1 LVSPRKRECL
11 MKITSNP
18 HKPVIKEGA
27 WSLWLSGVNNRP
39 FLYHRCHAHHST
51 PNEDFGYTIQ
61 GVVETKSI
69 VPGEVRD
76 ARPFRLIYYAKDK
89 PLRNLAITQMRNSNA
104 VHC

>member
-1 LVSPRKRECL
+1 

-51 PNEDFGYTIQ
+51 PNEDFGYTIFVWRIAGAVRNGNDILYCPARGKECEKVPAKLLRQ
-61 GVVETKSI
+61 GQ
-69 VPGEVRD
+69 
-76 ARPFRLIYYAKDK
+76 
-89 PLRNLAITQMRNSNA
+89 AIEKLGDHTDEE
-104 VHC
+104 